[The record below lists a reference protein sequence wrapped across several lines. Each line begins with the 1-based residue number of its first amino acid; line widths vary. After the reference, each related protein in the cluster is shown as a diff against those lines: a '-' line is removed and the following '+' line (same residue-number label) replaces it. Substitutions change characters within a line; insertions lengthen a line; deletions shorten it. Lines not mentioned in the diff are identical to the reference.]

1 LIALRTIG
9 TARAVSA
16 PPKGNAVW
24 WGGFSVPIGRT
35 ARFRIGP
42 LALAVSRLPHE
53 WQVRREHAE
62 GSAEQ
67 TASVEVPASADEPPV
82 TGLMRAR
89 PERKDDASEV
99 TLTRYAT
106 ASETTKLEILPVL
119 PDRTVVTR
127 PENPLTILPNTRVT
141 LYVGSPVWARL
152 LQGNDEMLGDVPVS
166 PPKEAWL
173 GPSTREGELC
183 YATHTYGRLSLD
195 EGALAPHRV
204 MTAVTIENRVPQPF
218 VCERVNLPVRRLS
231 VYSSPQGRLWT
242 ESVTLEREGELAN
255 LVVDSRPPDIA
266 SGATRITGP
275 RDLDGGGLFRAFGT
289 LFR

>member
-1 LIALRTIG
+1 
-9 TARAVSA
+9 V
-16 PPKGNAVW
+16 PPNSNAAW
-24 WGGFSVPIGRT
+24 WGALTVPIGQT

-53 WQVRREHAE
+53 WRVRREHPEDESEHTVDLPEVTAGHPSTGVWRRGARAAE
-62 GSAEQ
+62 RRDARGDAM
-67 TASVEVPASADEPPV
+67 AS
-82 TGLMRAR
+82 
-89 PERKDDASEV
+89 

-106 ASETTKLEILPVL
+106 ASNATRLEILPVL

-127 PENPLTILPNTRVT
+127 PENPLTILPHTRVT

-152 LQGNDEMLGDVPVS
+152 IQGEDEMLGDVPVS

-183 YATHTYGRLSLD
+183 YATHTYGRVSLD
-195 EGALAPHRV
+195 EVALAPHRV
-204 MTAVTIENRVPQPF
+204 MTAVTIENRVAQPF
-218 VCERVNLPVRRLS
+218 ICERVNLPVRRLS
-231 VYSSPQGRLWT
+231 VYAADGRLWT

-255 LVVDSRPPDIA
+255 LVVDPTP
-266 SGATRITGP
+266 SGVAARAARLTGP

-289 LFR
+289 WFR